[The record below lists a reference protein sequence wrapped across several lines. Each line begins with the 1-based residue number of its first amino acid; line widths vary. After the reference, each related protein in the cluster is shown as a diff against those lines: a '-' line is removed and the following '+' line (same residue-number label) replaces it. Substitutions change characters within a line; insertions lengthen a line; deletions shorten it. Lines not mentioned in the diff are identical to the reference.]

1 MWKTL
6 DGKNHG
12 QRRRKL
18 IHYIKK
24 SIQKGR
30 DASDYFIS
38 INIIALILY
47 IIENIY
53 TYVCVCVWESNKHHN
68 PKFYWPYPFA
78 TTTNSPKI
86 SQIFLHHICRI
97 TSFLGKTKQNSSYQ
111 TLINNIPL
119 FSRNDVLL
127 FHFTIFIQ
135 FELQIQATQN
145 LRLHQIVGSQLLGKT

>member
-1 MWKTL
+1 MENLRLEKPQVEE
-6 DGKNHG
+6 K
-12 QRRRKL
+12 K

-68 PKFYWPYPFA
+68 PKFY
-78 TTTNSPKI
+78 
-86 SQIFLHHICRI
+86 
-97 TSFLGKTKQNSSYQ
+97 
-111 TLINNIPL
+111 
-119 FSRNDVLL
+119 
-127 FHFTIFIQ
+127 
-135 FELQIQATQN
+135 
-145 LRLHQIVGSQLLGKT
+145 